1 MNKSEP
7 KNLLVN
13 IDPLP
18 LPSVFKKR
26 EQFFTKQIDFHAKGF
41 KKFCK
46 KSKKNLVEI
55 KWPLPLHSRSK
66 NGVVLRVSLRRK
78 SRAERSLKVG
88 KQ

>member
-55 KWPLPLHSRSK
+55 KWPLPLHSHSK
-66 NGVVLRVSLRRK
+66 TGWRRK
-78 SRAERSLKVG
+78 PKGRPKRSLKVG